1 MDQAS
6 LPEWFYRRK
15 DRTSCQIRLRWCIH
29 RRDVVMLETASLM
42 IEESK
47 SGVNIK
53 TRFPAAVN
61 GKWLSESA

>member
-6 LPEWFYRRK
+6 LPEALCRRK
-15 DRTSCQIRLRWCIH
+15 DRTSFQVRLRWCIH
-29 RRDVVMLETASLM
+29 RRDVDVLDIELLM

-53 TRFPAAVN
+53 TR
-61 GKWLSESA
+61 

>member
-6 LPEWFYRRK
+6 LPEALFRRK
-15 DRTSCQIRLRWCIH
+15 DRTSFQVRLRWCSH
-29 RRDVVMLETASLM
+29 RRDVDVLDIELLM

-53 TRFPAAVN
+53 TRAPA
-61 GKWLSESA
+61 S